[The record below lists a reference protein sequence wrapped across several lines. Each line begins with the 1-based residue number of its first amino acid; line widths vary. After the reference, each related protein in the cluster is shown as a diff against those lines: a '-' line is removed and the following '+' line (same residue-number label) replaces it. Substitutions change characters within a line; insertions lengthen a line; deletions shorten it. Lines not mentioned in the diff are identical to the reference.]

1 MKKVVVS
8 LAVVAVLAL
17 SALAF
22 AHGPGW
28 WGGGHMMGPGM
39 YATGWNCGGGP
50 GACFGPYGY
59 DEKFLNETR
68 DLRKQLHEKRFE
80 YFEALRDPNTK
91 PETITELQKEIF
103 ELQQKLYEKAP
114 KTAYMGGYGRFGT
127 HGWGCWR

>member
-8 LAVVAVLAL
+8 LAVVTVLGL

-28 WGGGHMMGPGM
+28 WSGSHMMGPGM
-39 YATGWNCGGGP
+39 HTTGWNCGG

-59 DEKFLNETR
+59 DKKFLDETR
-68 DLRKQLHEKRFE
+68 ELRKQLHDKRFE
-80 YFEALRDPNTK
+80 YFEALRDPNIK
-91 PETITELQKEIF
+91 PETITKLEKELS

-114 KTAYMGGYGRFGT
+114 KTAYMGSYGRFGT
-127 HGWGCWR
+127 RGWGCWH